1 MRVGVFDSGLGG
13 LTVLNRALDI
23 LPEENFLYYADV
35 DHVPYGEK
43 TREQIVDYVDSAVGY
58 MVDEGCKAIVIA
70 CNTATSAGVDFLR
83 KKYDFL
89 PIIGIEP
96 AVKPAVLHFSKG
108 KRVLVIATPITVQG
122 EKLKKLIETYDKD
135 NIVDKAALSELVNFA
150 EKGIFDTDI
159 IVPYLHD
166 ALKDYN
172 PEDYG
177 VLVLGCTH
185 FNFFKDSFRIVM
197 PDTEIIDGSTGSAA
211 YLKTR
216 MEEEGLL
223 ATKADSSPHEEK
235 VIYVES
241 GRVVTDKKEL
251 EKIDK
256 LCKRWRELN

>member
-23 LPEENFLYYADV
+23 LPEEKFLYYADV

-43 TREQIVDYVDSAVGY
+43 TREQIVEYVDGAVAY
-58 MVDEGCKAIVIA
+58 MVDNGCKAVVIA

-83 KKYDFL
+83 EKYDFL

-96 AVKPAVLHFSKG
+96 AVKPAVLHFSEG
-108 KRVLVIATPITVQG
+108 KRVLVIATPVTVKG

-135 NIVDKAALSELVNFA
+135 NIVDTVALSQLVSFA

-159 IVPYLHD
+159 IVPYLHEELSGFD
-166 ALKDYN
+166 PK
-172 PEDYG
+172 DYG

-197 PDTEIIDGSTGSAA
+197 PEVKIIDGSTGSAA

-223 ATKADSSPHEEK
+223 AVKEDSCDEEK

-241 GRVVTDKKEL
+241 GRIVKDKAEL
-251 EKIDK
+251 DKIDR
-256 LCKRWRELN
+256 LCRRWRELN

>member
-13 LTVLNRALDI
+13 LTVLNKALDI
-23 LPEENFLYYADV
+23 LPHEHFLYFADV

-43 TREQIVDYVDSAVGY
+43 TREQIVEFVDGAVDY
-58 MVDEGCKAIVIA
+58 MVNEGCKAIVIA

-83 KKYDFL
+83 EKYDFL

-96 AVKPAVLHFSKG
+96 AVKPAVLHFSGG
-108 KRVLVIATPITVQG
+108 KRVLVVATPITVKG
-122 EKLKKLIETYDKD
+122 EKLKRLIETYDKD
-135 NIVDKAALSELVNFA
+135 HIVDTVALSELVNYA

-166 ALKDYN
+166 ALKNFN
-172 PEDYG
+172 PDDYG

-185 FNFFKDSFRIVM
+185 FNFFKDSFKIVM
-197 PDTEIIDGSTGSAA
+197 PGVQIIDGSTGSAS

-223 ATKADSSPHEEK
+223 ATKEDRTEEEK

-241 GRVVTDKKEL
+241 GRPVTDKAEL
-251 EKIDK
+251 EKIDR